1 MYSTSSGLPLRWRK
15 QPQRP
20 PVPFVEDEVDSLSR
34 ELDGSSHTGE
44 LPGFEGAKARG
55 TVNQSP
61 LIEDV
66 ELLNALKN
74 SSNVEEKTS
83 AGSCS
88 SGFHADQ
95 STTKDIKGPKQT
107 LFRQPAGD
115 SSRGSGKPSQRTQP
129 KPQDIPASRPLKP
142 VRVSEPQKTTTS
154 VSQKPISHQ
163 PEPAC
168 RVAGKLSAPK
178 LPARPT
184 PEVAQKRQMPPSRS
198 LSLHR
203 GSEQHRAN
211 SSARCAQPEP
221 ARNGGVRANSP
232 AKPMPDV
239 TERSQ
244 SVPSR
249 APSLRRAQEQH
260 KSSSPTRFV
269 QPESVQSGVR
279 TSPPSKR
286 TPDVAQQPRTVL
298 SSARSVQRDNDER
311 RPTST
316 IMTPRAESAGV
327 PKVPAGSLPPKAPVA
342 QEPQAIPPR
351 PLPVPQENQNRAPH
365 PIPQQP
371 APARETRVRGPALA
385 PKQLH
390 DTTRQSQPTVP
401 RPVPTPPDDEQRK
414 PCPSSVAYRPEL
426 VVRENGVRV
435 ETIPPRSLADVPPTI
450 QRPLSENVQ
459 YKSFATSITPPP
471 DTPPTTTAM
480 PLQSFLLRAA
490 PLHPLPNP
498 PAEGSRSSPSSTTKE
513 SASVKQAAS
522 TKPSPAEP
530 RLTTTGYVS
539 DSAATRHSHVHRPM
553 NRSPAL
559 PVESDTPSSPGPS
572 VAERLEEK
580 LKLRRERD
588 TPQNDLARSHVKQP
602 RSSNSP
608 ASRSPERRAPPG
620 SWPSDLHSDSSSS
633 SFTEFPALEQSPAE
647 TGPHAK
653 IAPLKSAMRSQSLD
667 RSQPAS
673 TKVTRR
679 RTVAFAE
686 NPLEHP
692 SQALVKLNHETALTQ
707 MQSREDGSANA
718 NRSSSPNT
726 GLTLSPCPRSVPVAG
741 YQDWHTIEGLPH
753 LDICP
758 SCIKQMRKS
767 KFRDRLVLSAS
778 KPRDEPVRCTMSEP
792 WTRLAWMQTLK
803 KKYETLDLLLEIT
816 RPSNTQGTKSCT
828 GRIINEQYWYR
839 IIDPETGLYLPQ
851 FNVCSACVRNIR
863 LLMPAHRDTF
873 QRSTTPQ
880 ERVCDFVTDSP
891 RFIRYID
898 ALDLAANRT
907 EQDDAPPDLKEFLAY
922 ARRKVVLR
930 DCRRSRLILNTWH
943 YMPQLPEFT
952 VCEDC
957 YDDIVWPL
965 AKAKHPIARE
975 FSSAMRLL
983 PGDAGSGT
991 REASC
996 QLYSPRIRAK
1006 FIDAVRRDDLPFIK
1020 WMALTR
1026 YEAERRFRARQDE
1039 LLEDQRRGYECSDE
1053 LRKNLEDWKRYE

>member
-15 QPQRP
+15 WPQRP

-34 ELDGSSHTGE
+34 ELDGSSHIGE
-44 LPGFEGAKARG
+44 LPGLEGAKARG
-55 TVNQSP
+55 TINQAS
-61 LIEDV
+61 LIEDA

-74 SSNVEEKTS
+74 SSNVEERTS
-83 AGSCS
+83 IGSCS
-88 SGFHADQ
+88 SGFPADRP
-95 STTKDIKGPKQT
+95 TAKDINGPKQT
-107 LFRQPAGD
+107 SFRQPAGD
-115 SSRGSGKPSQRTQP
+115 SPRGSGK
-129 KPQDIPASRPLKP
+129 
-142 VRVSEPQKTTTS
+142 
-154 VSQKPISHQ
+154 
-163 PEPAC
+163 
-168 RVAGKLSAPK
+168 LS
-178 LPARPT
+178 ARPT
-184 PEVAQKRQMPPSRS
+184 QAVAQKRQMAPSRS
-198 LSLHR
+198 PSL
-203 GSEQHRAN
+203 SEQHRADSSTRYAQSEPPRN
-211 SSARCAQPEP
+211 S
-221 ARNGGVRANSP
+221 GFRATSP
-232 AKPMPDV
+232 AKPIPDV

-244 SVPSR
+244 SVSSC
-249 APSLRRAQEQH
+249 APSLSCVQEKH

-269 QPESVQSGVR
+269 QPGLVQSGVR
-279 TSPPSKR
+279 TSSLSKR
-286 TPDVAQQPRTVL
+286 TPDVAQQPQTVL
-298 SSARSVQRDNDER
+298 FRGPFVRRDNEER
-311 RPTST
+311 RPAST
-316 IMTPRAESAGV
+316 IMTPLAESAGV
-327 PKVPAGSLPPKAPVA
+327 PKVPAGSLPPKGPVA
-342 QEPQAIPPR
+342 QDPQANPPR
-351 PLPVPQENQNRAPH
+351 PLPMPQESQNRAPH
-365 PIPQQP
+365 SVLHQP
-371 APARETRVRGPALA
+371 APARETSVRGPAPP

-390 DTTRQSQPTVP
+390 DTTRQSQPAVP
-401 RPVPTPPDDEQRK
+401 RPVPTPPDDEKRK
-414 PCPSSVAYRPEL
+414 PRPSSVAYKPEIL
-426 VVRENGVRV
+426 VQENGVQV
-435 ETIPPRSLADVPPTI
+435 EMIPPRSLADVPPTI

-471 DTPPTTTAM
+471 DTPSSTTAM
-480 PLQSFLLRAA
+480 PLQSFPLQAA
-490 PLHPLPNP
+490 PLHPLLDP
-498 PAEGSRSSPSSTTKE
+498 PTEGPRSSPSPSMQE
-513 SASVKQAAS
+513 SASVKQAVH
-522 TKPSPAEP
+522 TKPLPVEP
-530 RLTTTGYVS
+530 RPSLSGYVS
-539 DSAATRHSHVHRPM
+539 DSASARHSHVSPPM
-553 NRSPAL
+553 NQSPAL
-559 PVESDTPSSPGPS
+559 PVEKDAPSPPGPS
-572 VAERLEEK
+572 IAERLEEK
-580 LKLRRERD
+580 LKLRREQRD
-588 TPQNDLARSHVKQP
+588 IPQNDLVQSHAQQL
-602 RSSNSP
+602 RTSNSS

-620 SWPSDLHSDSSSS
+620 AWPPDLHSVSSSS
-633 SFTEFPALEQSPAE
+633 SLTEFPSLEQSPAE
-647 TGPHAK
+647 LRPHAK
-653 IAPLKSAMRSQSLD
+653 TAPLKSAMRSQSLD
-667 RSQPAS
+667 RSQS
-673 TKVTRR
+673 TSSKISRR

-692 SQALVKLNHETALTQ
+692 SQALVKIDHETTLTQ

-767 KFRDRLVLSAS
+767 KFRDRLVLSS
-778 KPRDEPVRCTMSEP
+778 PKPRDEPVHCAMSEP

-803 KKYETLDLLLEIT
+803 KKHETLDLLLEIT

-873 QRSTTPQ
+873 QRSTTPR

-898 ALDLAANRT
+898 ALDLAANRA
-907 EQDDAPPDLKEFLAY
+907 EQDDAAPDLKEFLAY

-930 DCRRSRLILNTWH
+930 DCRRSRLIFNTWH
-943 YMPQLPEFT
+943 YMSQLPEFT

-965 AKAKHPIARE
+965 VKAKHPIARE
-975 FSSAMRLL
+975 FSSVMRLL
-983 PGDAGSGT
+983 PGDTGSGT

-1026 YEAERRFRARQDE
+1026 YEAEKRFRARQDE
-1039 LLEDQRRGYECSDE
+1039 LLENQRRGYECSDE